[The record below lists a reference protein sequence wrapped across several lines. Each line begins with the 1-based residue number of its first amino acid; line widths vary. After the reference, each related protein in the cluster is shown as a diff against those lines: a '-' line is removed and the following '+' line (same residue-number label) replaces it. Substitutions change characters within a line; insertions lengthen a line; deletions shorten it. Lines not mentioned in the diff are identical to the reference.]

1 MDGNKALTLI
11 RSMRVPFLLL
21 APVCV
26 FLGFSTAVST
36 GARINPLDLILVLFG
51 AVAAHA
57 SVNSF
62 NEYFDFRSGLDIH
75 TTKTPFS
82 GGSGALVD
90 HPQSVNAVLYLAI
103 GALCVTVLVGLY
115 FIYRHGVLILP
126 IGLAGILIIL
136 AYTQWLTRH
145 PWLCL
150 VAPGTGFGPLMVG
163 GTHFVL
169 TGAYS
174 LYAFYISLV
183 PFFLANNLLLLNQLP
198 DITADRSA
206 GRRHFPI
213 AYGTSNSVVLYG
225 IFAAAASLT
234 IVAGILSGYIPK
246 AGYVCL
252 IPLCAAFAAWA
263 GAMKYATVTERL
275 VPFLGMNVLAA
286 LFTPLLLGVVLIIG

>member
-1 MDGNKALTLI
+1 MTGNKALTLI

-36 GARINPLDLILVLFG
+36 GARINPLDLMLVLFG

-57 SVNSF
+57 SVNAF
-62 NEYFDFRSGLDIH
+62 NEYFDFRSGLDIR
-75 TTKTPFS
+75 TSKTPFS

-90 HPQSVNAVLYLAI
+90 HPQSVHAVLYLAI
-103 GALCVTVLVGLY
+103 GSLCVTALVGLY
-115 FIYRHGVLILP
+115 FIFRHGALILP
-126 IGLAGILIIL
+126 IGMAGILIIL

-145 PWLCL
+145 PLLCL

-174 LYAFYISLV
+174 LFTFYISLV

-198 DITADRSA
+198 DVTADRSV

-213 AYGTSNSVVLYG
+213 VYGTTSSVMLYG
-225 IFAAAASLT
+225 IFAAAASL
-234 IVAGILSGYIPK
+234 VLLAGILSGHIPK
-246 AGYVCL
+246 PGYVCL
-252 IPLCAAFAAWA
+252 IPLCAAFAAWV
-263 GAMKYATVTERL
+263 GAMKYATVTAKL

-286 LFTPLLLGVVLIIG
+286 LSTPLLLGVVLLIG